1 MHVLPVRGGRARA
14 VAVQKRR
21 SQRAGAGWS
30 AAVCTFLWAE
40 HLECQAT
47 LQRPATRCQ
56 AQDRPTAGTADK

>member
-1 MHVLPVRGGRARA
+1 